1 MPTGPTISNQG
12 PGGPALA
19 PYSLSKKLP
28 NAPGLGQEANLLII
42 GETIQTFQILS
53 RLGQTFQYSPPHE
66 IRDGN
71 SKGRGQEIYPQL
83 SLLIGSGGVRRK
95 KYESKFQAGHCIGF
109 LWGLQVHL
117 CGEAGCRSPVG
128 QLRCRLELS
137 PTAAGGGSSSPL
149 QLHTGSWCLL
159 GR

>member
-71 SKGRGQEIYPQL
+71 SKGRGRGQEIYPPTL
-83 SLLIGSGGVRRK
+83 SPNWVRRCPSEK
-95 KYESKFQAGHCIGF
+95 VRILISSRPLHWIPLG
-109 LWGLQVHL
+109 
-117 CGEAGCRSPVG
+117 
-128 QLRCRLELS
+128 
-137 PTAAGGGSSSPL
+137 AAGASLWRSRVQVPCWATKV
-149 QLHTGSWCLL
+149 QT
-159 GR
+159 